1 MRQRLFFSINCECLT
16 VSRLLTAASCTSGHN
31 RRAEAKAYYLHGP
44 DFRFII
50 SDRLTKGRP
59 KSFEDI
65 GYRSIRCLI
74 CVETWTSTSS
84 IIDNR
89 SVIRPWFRR
98 SWEHATH
105 PVADPYQPGRRI
117 CTYVAWS
124 VAESGSAHGR
134 RKIFP
139 SPILSLKMLRDIK
152 QICEANRN
160 ISPYYL
166 IVWRNYNFTKN
177 NENTLNTFIC
187 SIICMSVTSNF
198 DYSLN
203 KWKINL
209 IVRYCISLVTS
220 NFKNIYHW

>member
-89 SVIRPWFRR
+89 SVIV
-98 SWEHATH
+98 H
-105 PVADPYQPGRRI
+105 
-117 CTYVAWS
+117 
-124 VAESGSAHGR
+124 GSDDHENTPL
-134 RKIFP
+134 ILW
-139 SPILSLKMLRDIK
+139 PILISQDDVFVFMSLEVLPNRDRHMADEKYFRLRYFHLK
-152 QICEANRN
+152 CCE
-160 ISPYYL
+160 
-166 IVWRNYNFTKN
+166 T
-177 NENTLNTFIC
+177 
-187 SIICMSVTSNF
+187 
-198 DYSLN
+198 
-203 KWKINL
+203 
-209 IVRYCISLVTS
+209 
-220 NFKNIYHW
+220 